1 MKYNKKMTVQKEI
14 FQLNNLN
21 KVIFMNEK
29 EEINPELVYN
39 LFEQQNQIHNETD
52 DETDDETEDETDDET
67 DNEIEDETDNEEE
80 N

>member
-52 DETDDETEDETDDET
+52 DETEDETDDER